1 MREWGSRSDPAMSSS
16 GKATGA
22 SSCLSSQC
30 FDLLTRSC
38 VKCSDLFRDNTSK
51 GARVAGDRAP
61 RGWAVVGQG
70 VWGHPRRGQA
80 EGTFSCG
87 WQWRWQWRMERWLH
101 LEEEERGRGQPVPAR
116 GMQCREKRDDPARR
130 GGGGVTAW
138 PRGDHGKSRMAS
150 SPTSQRRE
158 QVGRGS
164 RQAGGRFVAGGGWVA
179 VKSHS
184 PSPPPRL

>member
-70 VWGHPRRGQA
+70 GWGHPRRGQA

-130 GGGGVTAW
+130 GGGSQPGPGVTMGRAGW
-138 PRGDHGKSRMAS
+138 LHLPPASDESRWDEGPVRQGDGLLRV
-150 SPTSQRRE
+150 
-158 QVGRGS
+158 VGG
-164 RQAGGRFVAGGGWVA
+164 
-179 VKSHS
+179 
-184 PSPPPRL
+184 